1 MDPFANTTLP
11 VDALAGSSNA
21 TMRPVIVR
29 DSESAAVIVIGVV
42 SFIR

>member
-1 MDPFANTTLP
+1 MEPFANTTLP
-11 VDALAGSSNA
+11 VDAFAASSNA